1 MNWTNE
7 PATENQLSHRR
18 QFGYEPDHRL
28 MKGEAAHLIQD
39 FEQHPERQNAWAE
52 TGIRETT
59 KHEAQRLRAEV
70 EEARRAVAQADPDR
84 RDALEHDFAL
94 AVARRQEFWMDTGR
108 DPTEMRAR
116 SAQVFD
122 LYMKH
127 GCRFFAPGREQVQ
140 ETLEALDS
148 AMACWESERP
158 ELFYQTVELNF
169 RELLRHGL

>member
-7 PATENQLSHRR
+7 PATENQLSHLR

-28 MKGEAAHLIQD
+28 TKGEAAHLIQD

-52 TGIRETT
+52 KGIREAT
-59 KHEAQRLRAEV
+59 KHEAQRLRAGV
-70 EEARRAVAQADPDR
+70 EDARRAAAQADQARSEP
-84 RDALEHDFAL
+84 LQHDLAL
-94 AVARRQEFWMDTGR
+94 AIASRLEFWMDTCR
-108 DPTEMRAR
+108 NPTEMRTR

-127 GCRFFAPGREQVQ
+127 GCRFFAPGGEQVQ
-140 ETLEALDS
+140 EILDALDS
-148 AMACWESERP
+148 AMASWESDRP
-158 ELFYQTVELNF
+158 ELFYQTLELNF